1 MAEGIFRWVQGDAG
15 DGSDEDILED
25 YVLSDEEDG
34 AAAAAAE
41 AEEKQPRHRQSGRKA
56 PVGKVSKGHKAA
68 ASKGHNTGPSKGSHK
83 SKATKSKHR
92 QR

>member
-1 MAEGIFRWVQGDAG
+1 MAEGSFRWVQGDAG

-34 AAAAAAE
+34 AAAAE
-41 AEEKQPRHRQSGRKA
+41 AEEKQPRHRQSGKKA
-56 PVGKVSKGHKAA
+56 PAGKVSKGHKAA
-68 ASKGHNTGPSKGSHK
+68 ASKGRNTGPSKGSHK

>member
-1 MAEGIFRWVQGDAG
+1 MQGEAG

-25 YVLSDEEDG
+25 YVLSDEEDDG
-34 AAAAAAE
+34 AAAAE
-41 AEEKQPRHRQSGRKA
+41 AGQKQPRHRQSGKKA
-56 PVGKVSKGHKAA
+56 PAGKLGKGQKAA
-68 ASKGHNTGPSKGSHK
+68 ASKGRSSGPPKGVHK